1 MRHDALRV
9 VAHLSSQLAGDAP
22 HLDSLLVSVAARLRV
37 PKDAD
42 PGAKIDRKFA
52 APEAGTVPIPLLREW
67 VAGHLVA
74 RCTSPILDE
83 PRDDSHAHIA
93 KRIAVEY
100 AGWLARGERKLVTT
114 TNSWTKSY
122 RLPLRVRLIPQ
133 VVWLCVGSRR
143 ELLSLIKEIT
153 GIGKKVA
160 HGYGRVSRWECER
173 IGEVPHDHWPWWIES
188 EVGPVLMRSLPAAW
202 DGLPRGLVGAR
213 PDYGACGDPYWHPDR
228 YGEIVAPC

>member
-22 HLDSLLVSVAARLRV
+22 HLDSLLVSVAARLRA
-37 PKDAD
+37 PKGAD
-42 PGAKIDRKFA
+42 PGVKVDRKYA
-52 APEAGTVPIPLLREW
+52 APEPGTVPIPLLRET
-67 VAGHLVA
+67 VTGCLVA

-83 PRDDSHAHIA
+83 VRDESHAHVS

-100 AGWLARGERKLVTT
+100 TGLLAPSERKVVVTT
-114 TNSWTKSY
+114 NTWMKSY
-122 RLPLRVRLIPQ
+122 RLPLRVRLVPRIA
-133 VVWLCVGSRR
+133 WLCVGNRR
-143 ELLSLIKEIT
+143 EILSLLKEVFAL
-153 GIGKKVA
+153 GKKVA

-173 IGEVPHDHWPWWIES
+173 IGDVPHRWWPWWVES
-188 EVGPVLMRSLPAAW
+188 EAGPVLMRPLPEAW

-228 YGEIVAPC
+228 YGGIVTPC